1 MLTAVGL
8 RRVSPSLRGAYA
20 SPGKLVLSC
29 GALGRAKPLR
39 LPARRWGQL
48 AAAHSVVAVAISGTE
63 ATDGP
68 CLQPLALPVCLW
80 DQDHSRLALLW
91 HLPGQGPSFC
101 DSAESKGSTGA
112 FPWEWSFASV
122 VDAELPRSASAVLCQ
137 PPEYLPGSR
146 PDPRSLGLHT

>member
-39 LPARRWGQL
+39 LPARRWRQL
-48 AAAHSVVAVAISGTE
+48 AAAHSVVVVAISGTE

-68 CLQPLALPVCLW
+68 CLQPLALRLPVCLW
-80 DQDHSRLALLW
+80 DHRPQPAR
-91 HLPGQGPSFC
+91 
-101 DSAESKGSTGA
+101 
-112 FPWEWSFASV
+112 
-122 VDAELPRSASAVLCQ
+122 RSLASAWAGSLVL
-137 PPEYLPGSR
+137 
-146 PDPRSLGLHT
+146 